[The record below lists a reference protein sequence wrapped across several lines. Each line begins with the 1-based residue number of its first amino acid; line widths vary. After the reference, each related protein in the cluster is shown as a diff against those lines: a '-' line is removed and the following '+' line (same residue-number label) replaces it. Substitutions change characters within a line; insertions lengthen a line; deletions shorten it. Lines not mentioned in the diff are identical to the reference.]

1 MGLTHADRNGF
12 DEYSE
17 SREGCMSS
25 QKIIT
30 VRNGLFFLAV
40 ASTLILT
47 IMVYLRGV
55 SKAAREPRAEVSN
68 SLESQEKLDKELL
81 ARTIRL
87 REKTRDPKKQGELER
102 TTKVLEEDLK
112 AIKEQQK
119 SH

>member
-1 MGLTHADRNGF
+1 
-12 DEYSE
+12 
-17 SREGCMSS
+17 MSS